1 MPRIL
6 VIDQDRTFLRSVRQA
21 FNKTGLQ
28 LYTAQDPNRLG
39 ALVRQRRPDLLLID
53 AAVFDERASLSLTDS
68 SGDGEQPPCV
78 LATTVSD
85 SPRAMI
91 NAAKGQVYE
100 VLVKP
105 LDFRRLRE
113 FALYLLSSGHAT
125 DLDRSRPPAGAAF
138 VAESSAMRDVIRRVS
153 RAAARDVAV
162 FLTGEPGTGKT
173 HLARV
178 IHHHSLRRGGRF
190 VELELEGKS
199 AERLQRELFGYERQ
213 GFILAHAR
221 EIGWLERCHGGAVLL
236 DNVDALPLQVQSR
249 LLPVL
254 VEHRLKRTGGDAE
267 VPLDVRLFAATRHD
281 LHARMAEGRFRR
293 DLYHSLREFSIS
305 LPPLRERLDDLPQ
318 LVHWF
323 LAQLLEKTGAERA
336 TTITC
341 DALDRLR
348 SHRWPGNLWEL
359 EGVVRQA
366 AWRCQGE
373 AISSDDLPEPF
384 RPTRLPLSSGVELP
398 TRGLEALEAYLVDA
412 LQTDARQVYPECVS
426 RFDRFLCQR
435 VLAHTG
441 GNQSHAARILGI
453 TRRSLRTKLRR
464 IEESKKAVGNR
475 NSRAS
480 RQDKLSVDD

>member
-6 VIDQDRTFLRSVRQA
+6 VIDRDRTFLRSVRQA

-39 ALVRQRRPDLLLID
+39 ALVRQRRPKVLLID
-53 AAVFDERASLSLTDS
+53 AAVFDERAWLSLTDAA
-68 SGDGEQPPCV
+68 GDSQQPYV

-85 SPRAMI
+85 SPRALI
-91 NAAKGQVYE
+91 NAAKGQVSE

-113 FALYLLSSGHAT
+113 FVLHLVTSRQAKGLDQSS
-125 DLDRSRPPAGAAF
+125 LVGAAF
-138 VAESSAMRDVIRRVS
+138 VAECNVMRDVVRRVS
-153 RAAARDVAV
+153 RAAARDVAI

-178 IHHHSLRRGGRF
+178 IHDHSLRMGGRF
-190 VELELEGKS
+190 VELELDGKS

-213 GFILAHAR
+213 GFSLAPAR
-221 EIGWLERCHGGAVLL
+221 QLGWLERCHGGALLL
-236 DNVDALPLQVQSR
+236 DNIEALPLQVQSR

-254 VEHRLKRTGGDAE
+254 DEHRLQRMGGDAE

-281 LHARMAEGRFRR
+281 LHVRMTEGRFRR
-293 DLYHSLREFSIS
+293 DLYHSLCEFSIS

-318 LVHWF
+318 LAHWF
-323 LAQLLEKTGAERA
+323 LAKLFEKMGIERT

-359 EGVVRQA
+359 ESVVWQA

-384 RPTRLPLSSGVELP
+384 RPARLPLSSGVELP
-398 TRGLEALEAYLVDA
+398 TQGLEALEAYLVEA
-412 LQTDARQVYPECVS
+412 LQTDAQQVYPECVS

-441 GNQSHAARILGI
+441 GNQSQAARILGI

-464 IEESKKAVGNR
+464 IEASTKKAAGKR
-475 NSRAS
+475 DSQA
-480 RQDKLSVDD
+480 